1 MPCRKHLATFW
12 SFMALFIRYWILLY
26 ALSVQKLCPNLHHEY
41 SSCLINRE
49 VQGNQVSSSFMYM
62 RIKNSLLQ
70 NTMATKQRRYYPHL
84 SLLLLDILSNIT
96 GTILTKN
103 RDLISSMA
111 MLAQLQSPPS
121 FSASRSCL
129 RAK

>member
-41 SSCLINRE
+41 SSCVINRE
-49 VQGNQVSSSFMYM
+49 VQGNQVSSSFIYIT
-62 RIKNSLLQ
+62 RHIDKNFMIMV
-70 NTMATKQRRYYPHL
+70 NHGHYYPCS